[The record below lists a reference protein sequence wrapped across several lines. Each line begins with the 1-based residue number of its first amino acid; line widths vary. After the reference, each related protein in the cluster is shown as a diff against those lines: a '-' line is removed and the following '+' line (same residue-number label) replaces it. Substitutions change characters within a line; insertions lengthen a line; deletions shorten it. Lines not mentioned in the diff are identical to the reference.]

1 MRNKHRTYSKTV
13 LSITVLSLVLFGTE
27 VAVAAPTATAPTA
40 TAPTA
45 TETLPLSSFSPNTST
60 IRPAGSFMKWV
71 CKTIMTTVAVSGY
84 VYYVVQSGGVMMVVA
99 REVIRYVTVPAIVC
113 EWFF

>member
-1 MRNKHRTYSKTV
+1 
-13 LSITVLSLVLFGTE
+13 
-27 VAVAAPTATAPTA
+27 
-40 TAPTA
+40 
-45 TETLPLSSFSPNTST
+45 
-60 IRPAGSFMKWV
+60 MKWV
-71 CKTIMTTVAVSGY
+71 CKTIITTVAVSGY

>member
-1 MRNKHRTYSKTV
+1 M
-13 LSITVLSLVLFGTE
+13 F
-27 VAVAAPTATAPTA
+27 AVATFGMDGANAADTAQPTSISTQTVTPAPIPTQTITPAPTATFLQNKA
-40 TAPTA
+40 TV
-45 TETLPLSSFSPNTST
+45 L
-60 IRPAGSFMKWV
+60 PAGSIMKWV
-71 CKTIMTTVAVSGY
+71 CKTIITTVAVSGY